1 MTDVAELGIKI
12 STQSVEAAGKKLA
25 GFAATAAKAAVAA
38 TVGFSALIIKQMQ
51 LIDDQAD
58 LAKSLDSTYK
68 TLANLKRASDLG
80 GVSFEKLTAN
90 TKFLERAIGEAIGG
104 SEAQVKA
111 FKELGL
117 EASELARLPL
127 DERIIKINEAFEKN
141 VDGARKASIAMDVY
155 GRDSKSILMLNAE
168 TMREA
173 AKQADILGVA
183 LSDIDVEKVQQAND
197 SFSTI
202 ATAADGL
209 TKQLTAQLAPILN
222 QIGIDFLD
230 AAENAGGME
239 KVASDLKSGLIPV
252 LGITADGVAFIARGF
267 SLAAHSAAGLGLALQ
282 GNNEILELMRLKAAA
297 ALKPWEKGTPAGAA
311 AIAEIAAKEKQVEGT
326 RSALE
331 FSKSETERLLAQPY
345 TAASDAMNE
354 WLQNAEVNAKK
365 AADIAVAERKRASD
379 EKKAQDEI
387 NAKRNKAVSLQ
398 EEKAKLAADEQKY
411 LDSITA
417 QEIESWNA
425 RMDKEKEAIESL
437 KESLLT
443 EEQAIAA
450 SYEKRRQI
458 VNDAVMVS
466 GEEKLQ
472 LIKKLDEQEQAEKTE
487 REMAAQAQQLEN
499 YGNLFESLH
508 GMYEAYGKENSKTA
522 RVLFALSKAAAI
534 GQAMLSISAAAKAL
548 GDADALTTT
557 QRVANSAIIAGQV
570 AAIVGTVKSVSM
582 PSGQAHDGIMS
593 VPKSGTWNLEKGE
606 RVTTAKT
613 SAALDKTLA
622 GIGRG
627 GANVKI
633 INSIDPMLIRDFLAS
648 DAGEE
653 VIMNTISRNQSS
665 IRSYSG
671 A

>member
-1 MTDVAELGIKI
+1 ME
-12 STQSVEAAGKKLA
+12 QEAQI
-25 GFAATAAKAAVAA
+25 AATR
-38 TVGFSALIIKQMQ
+38 SM
-51 LIDDQAD
+51 
-58 LAKSLDSTYK
+58 
-68 TLANLKRASDLG
+68 
-80 GVSFEKLTAN
+80 
-90 TKFLERAIGEAIGG
+90 
-104 SEAQVKA
+104 
-111 FKELGL
+111 
-117 EASELARLPL
+117 
-127 DERIIKINEAFEKN
+127 
-141 VDGARKASIAMDVY
+141 
-155 GRDSKSILMLNAE
+155 
-168 TMREA
+168 
-173 AKQADILGVA
+173 
-183 LSDIDVEKVQQAND
+183 
-197 SFSTI
+197 
-202 ATAADGL
+202 
-209 TKQLTAQLAPILN
+209 
-222 QIGIDFLD
+222 
-230 AAENAGGME
+230 
-239 KVASDLKSGLIPV
+239 
-252 LGITADGVAFIARGF
+252 
-267 SLAAHSAAGLGLALQ
+267 
-282 GNNEILELMRLKAAA
+282 LELS
-297 ALKPWEKGTPAGAA
+297 
-311 AIAEIAAKEKQVEGT
+311 KE
-326 RSALE
+326 
-331 FSKSETERLLAQPY
+331 ETERLLAEPY
-345 TAASDAMNE
+345 TKASDAMND

-458 VNDAVMVS
+458 VSDAVMVS

-508 GMYEAYGKENSKTA
+508 GMYEAFGKENSKTA
-522 RVLFALSKAAAI
+522 RVLFALAKAAAV

-557 QRVANSAIIAGQV
+557 QRIANSAIIAGQV

-622 GIGRG
+622 NIGKG
-627 GANVKI
+627 KTSVKI
-633 INSIDPMLIRDFLAS
+633 INSIDPMLIRDYLSSAS
-648 DAGEE
+648 GEE
-653 VIMNTISRNQSS
+653 VIMNVISRNQSS
-665 IRSYSG
+665 IRSYAS